1 MRQKI
6 SSKIA
11 VKIVYEVF
19 KSILRI
25 QYLMAYVQILII
37 YKHTGES
44 TFVSLMLKT

>member
-6 SSKIA
+6 LSKIA
-11 VKIVYEVF
+11 VKIVYDPEKVF

-37 YKHTGES
+37 YKHTG
-44 TFVSLMLKT
+44 